1 MHSPYG
7 NYYYARI
14 LAMESKT
21 LNSKICTE
29 SICITSM
36 EVWSSLF
43 DSAAHNRG
51 VLLNGLG
58 FPLQLDWDIV
68 PHRCG
73 VHLVLHTSSLNL
85 E

>member
-1 MHSPYG
+1 MRSPYG
-7 NYYYARI
+7 NYYHVRI
-14 LAMESKT
+14 LAMVSKT

-43 DSAAHNRG
+43 DSAACNCG

-58 FPLQLDWDIV
+58 FYLQPDWDIV
-68 PHRCG
+68 PHCYG
-73 VHLVLHTSSLNL
+73 VHLVFHTSSLNL